1 MAEVLAVVG
10 SIGAIANIIDAT
22 SKVISAI
29 SDIQTQWKAA
39 DLTILSLASQLSA
52 FRAALRRIQE
62 WIEAERL
69 QPHHQLIMD
78 LDETLSFCKILIG
91 RIEAVFEDWEPLV
104 EKPTSAST
112 RWKVTFGSKG
122 LDNILVLV
130 ERQTSALTL
139 LLTACNW

>member
-10 SIGAIANIIDAT
+10 SLGAIANIIDVA
-22 SKVISAI
+22 SKAI
-29 SDIQTQWKAA
+29 SVIHNLHVQWENA

-62 WIEAERL
+62 WLDSEVPAA
-69 QPHHQLIMD
+69 HHQLTMD
-78 LDETLSFCKILIG
+78 LDETISFCNMLVMEIQVLSAG
-91 RIEAVFEDWEPLV
+91 WELLLEDS
-104 EKPTSAST
+104 KAIAS
-112 RWKVTFGSKG
+112 RWKVTVGHKG

-130 ERQTSALTL
+130 ERQTIALTL